1 VLDEI
6 ENLVMCC
13 LNMNREERPTVRE
26 VADTLQR
33 ARRFQKQFEIEEKSL
48 ENTES
53 LFDDSIDIDTGD
65 DSMSSS
71 FVQ

>member
-1 VLDEI
+1 MRLD
-6 ENLVMCC
+6 LVMRC
-13 LNMNREERPTVRE
+13 LNMNREERPTMRE

-65 DSMSSS
+65 DSMFSS